1 MTISEADR
9 FAMHG
14 ELTRVHGEEVAN
26 IIMEHLPPAGWG
38 DVARTHDVNTL
49 REHMNLQFEG
59 VNRRFEEVDRRFQ
72 DVDRRFQDVDRRF
85 DGVDRRIDGLVH
97 SMWAMTGIFSTAFI
111 ALFTLI
117 ASQG

>member
-9 FAMHG
+9 FAMHS

-26 IIMEHLPPAGWG
+26 IIMEHLPPTGWG
-38 DVARTHDVNTL
+38 DVARTHDLAAL

-59 VNRRFEEVDRRFQ
+59 VNRRFEE
-72 DVDRRFQDVDRRF
+72 VDRRFQDVDRRF

-117 ASQG
+117 ASRG